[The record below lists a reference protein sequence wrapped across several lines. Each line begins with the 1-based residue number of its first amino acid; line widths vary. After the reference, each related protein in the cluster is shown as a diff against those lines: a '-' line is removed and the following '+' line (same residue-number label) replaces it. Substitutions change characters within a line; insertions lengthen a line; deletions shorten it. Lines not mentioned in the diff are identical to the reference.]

1 MKTKD
6 QSSLKGG
13 TSGSVDKGSRD
24 DEPLIKTAG
33 LGLVSPH
40 SQSKNPYAV

>member
-13 TSGSVDKGSRD
+13 TSGSIDKSSND
-24 DEPLIKTAG
+24 DEPLIKKAG